1 MANFILLD
9 FLHEASQRGVNEI
22 CIVPGAPIHIRS
34 RGRTVK
40 AGEVLM
46 PADTERI
53 IREIYAL
60 AKRTMDDSLYERGDD
75 NFSFTLPG
83 VSRFRVS
90 LFRQRNSFGC
100 ILRMI
105 AFSLPSPEELHI
117 PPEVMNA
124 ANLSDG
130 LVLAAGYSGSGKT
143 TTLASIIQQ
152 VNRTKAGG
160 AVITLENPL
169 EYLHSHGRCIVI
181 QREIFKDTPD
191 YVTGIEAAFYQR
203 PDLLLISDMPTAQIV
218 RQTIRAATSGRL
230 ILSTLYGD
238 SSADAIEGLLTMFPP
253 DEQPVVCGQL
263 ARVLRMVIFQRMVP
277 CVEGGCM
284 PIFESVEIDAAL
296 RELLR
301 QNDMAGFQHAVACSK
316 AAGVVPFDRSIV
328 RAFRQ
333 QQITYDTAVA
343 YAMDRA
349 AVRRMIH

>member
-1 MANFILLD
+1 MANFVLLD
-9 FLHEASQRGVNEI
+9 FLHEASQRKIDEI
-22 CIVPGAPIHIRS
+22 YIVPGTPIHIRS
-34 RGRTVK
+34 RGKMVK
-40 AGEVLM
+40 AGEALT

-53 IREIYAL
+53 IREIYEL
-60 AKRTMDDSLYERGDD
+60 AKRKIDDGLYEKGDD

-124 ANLSDG
+124 ANLSNG

-143 TTLASIIQQ
+143 TTLASIVQQ

-160 AVITLENPL
+160 TLITLENPL

-181 QREIFKDTPD
+181 QREIYKDTAD
-191 YVTGIEAAFYQR
+191 YSEGIEAALYQR
-203 PDLLLISDMPTAQIV
+203 PDLLLISDLPTAEVV
-218 RQTIRAATSGRL
+218 RQTMRAANTGQL
-230 ILSTLYGD
+230 ILSTLYGE
-238 SSADAIEGLLTMFPP
+238 SSADAIEGLLTMFPLN
-253 DEQPVVCGQL
+253 EQPLICGQL
-263 ARVLRMVIFQRMVP
+263 ARVLKMMIFQRMVP
-277 CVEGGCM
+277 NAEGGNI
-284 PIFESVEIDAAL
+284 PIFESVEIDSVL
-296 RELLR
+296 RELLHK
-301 QNDMAGFQHAVACSK
+301 NDMEGFKNAIAHSK
-316 AAGVVPFDRSIV
+316 AAGVVPFDRNLV

-333 QQITYDTAVA
+333 QQITFDTALE
-343 YAMDRA
+343 YAMDKA